1 VNSKQDV
8 SPQPLVHIVDDDAA
22 IREAL
27 VRLCASDGLD
37 AEAHSS
43 AVELMQR
50 LDVLRPGCIVLDVR
64 LENESGFDVQEQ
76 LLKTHK
82 EIPVIFMTG
91 YGTIPMTVRAMRA
104 GAMEFLTKPID
115 PDILLAAVRTAL
127 DADAEALPARAD
139 LVALRAQY
147 ATLTPRECE
156 VLTLVIGGLL
166 NKQVAAELG
175 TAEVTAKVHK
185 RRVIEKLGARSIA
198 DLILIAERLGV
209 SAARRR

>member
-1 VNSKQDV
+1 M
-8 SPQPLVHIVDDDAA
+8 VHIVDDDAA

-43 AVELMQR
+43 AVELMSR
-50 LDVLRPGCIVLDVR
+50 LDALRPGCIVLDVR

-76 LLKTHK
+76 LLKIHK
-82 EIPVIFMTG
+82 DIPVIFMTG

-115 PDILLAAVRTAL
+115 PDVLLTAVRSAL
-127 DADAEALPARAD
+127 DVDAEALSSRAD
-139 LVALRAQY
+139 LVSLREQY
-147 ATLTPRECE
+147 ETLTPRERE

-185 RRVIEKLGARSIA
+185 RRVIEKLGARSVA